1 MAPKREKNMA
11 AVVHGIEDFRV
22 EEIPMPTPLDN
33 EVLLR
38 MDCVGICGSD
48 VHYISHGG
56 FGDYKLKEPLV
67 LGHESSGVV
76 TAVGRHVTHLQ
87 VGDRVAIEP
96 AIGCRACRHCKVGR
110 YNLCPK
116 GIYCATTGQGN
127 LCNYYTHPAD
137 CCFKLPPNVT
147 MEEGAL
153 LEPLAVAVHC
163 CRRAG
168 VRLGS
173 TVLILGAGPIG
184 LVTVLVAKA
193 MGAGRIC
200 SVDLMESKLKLAKE
214 LGADATLAVSGH
226 DSEEELVRRI
236 HLLLLG
242 EAPDISI
249 ECTGAEAC
257 VRLGIAATVAGGVMM
272 LVGIG
277 AINQR
282 LPITTALVR
291 EIDILSSFRYA
302 NCYPAALALVANGTI
317 DARKLITHHYDL
329 SESVEAFKTS
339 RYGLDGAIKVMIHC
353 QPRNANNPER
363 KF

>member
-1 MAPKREKNMA
+1 MAQNKLPNLA
-11 AVVHGIEDFRV
+11 AVVHGVDDFRV
-22 EEIPMPTPLDN
+22 EQIPMPKPLDH
-33 EVLLR
+33 EVLLQ

-48 VHYISHGG
+48 VHYVSHGG

-67 LGHESSGVV
+67 LGHEGSGVV
-76 TAVGRHVTHLQ
+76 VGVGSAVTNLK

-96 AIGCRACRHCKVGR
+96 AIGCGRCRQCKAGR
-110 YNLCPK
+110 YNLCPD
-116 GIYCATTGQGN
+116 GIYCATTAQGN
-127 LCNYYTHPAD
+127 LCNYYTHAAD

-168 VRLGS
+168 VRLGN
-173 TVLILGAGPIG
+173 TVLVLGAGPIG
-184 LVTVLVAKA
+184 LVTLMVAKA
-193 MGAGRIC
+193 MGAARTCVI
-200 SVDLMESKLKLAKE
+200 DLMESKLEVAKT

-226 DSEEELVRRI
+226 ESEEDIVKRI
-236 HLLLLG
+236 HLLLG
-242 EAPDISI
+242 GAPDISI

-257 VRLGIAATVAGGVMM
+257 VRLGILSTVAGGVLM

-277 AINQR
+277 TIDQR
-282 LPITTALVR
+282 IPITTALVH
-291 EIDILSSFRYA
+291 EIDIRTAFRYA

-329 SESVEAFKTS
+329 RESVAAFETS

-353 QPRNANNPER
+353 QPRNKNNPQR

>member
-76 TAVGRHVTHLQ
+76 TAVGRHVRHLQ

-96 AIGCRACRHCKVGR
+96 AIGCRTCRQCKEGR

-116 GIYCATTGQGN
+116 GVYCATTGQGN
-127 LCNYYTHPAD
+127 LCNYYTHAAD

-168 VRLGS
+168 VQLGS

-200 SVDLMESKLKLAKE
+200 SVDLMESKLELAKE

-236 HLLLLG
+236 HALLHG
-242 EAPDISI
+242 QPPDISI

-257 VRLGIAATVAGGVMM
+257 ARLGIAATRAGGVLT

-277 AINQR
+277 EIDQR

-291 EIDILSSFRYA
+291 EIDIRGSFRYA
-302 NCYPAALALVANGTI
+302 NCYPAALALIASGTI

-329 SESVEAFKTS
+329 AQSVEAFKTS

-353 QPRNANNPER
+353 QPRNTNNPER